1 MFERFTHEAR
11 DVVQGAQA
19 HARRLGHG
27 AVGCEHLLLAVS
39 GVDGPAGAALRDRG
53 AGPPAV
59 EEAIVSVIGAG
70 SGDKDEKAALAAL
83 GIDLDEVRT
92 AVEATFGAGALDT
105 AAGYRRRRIRRRLL
119 RRRSPCGP
127 PTRSL
132 PFTSRAKRCLELSLR
147 ESLRLKH
154 RSIGAE
160 HVALA
165 LTAHDDT
172 VAWRALVHLGVDP
185 AEVRRAIEEPF
196 RRTA

>member
-1 MFERFTHEAR
+1 M
-11 DVVQGAQA
+11 
-19 HARRLGHG
+19 
-27 AVGCEHLLLAVS
+27 GCEHLLLAVS
-39 GVDGPAGAALRDRG
+39 GTDGPAGAALRERG
-53 AGPPAV
+53 ARQQAV
-59 EEAIVSVIGAG
+59 EEAIVSVIGTG
-70 SGDKDEKAALAAL
+70 PGDNDEKVALAAL

-105 AAGYRRRRIRRRLL
+105 SPGRRRIRRPLL
-119 RRRSPCGP
+119 GRRAPCGP

-147 ESLRLKH
+147 ESLRLNH

-185 AEVRRAIEEPF
+185 AEVRVAIEETF